1 MVSGKYSALSG
12 AIAHE
17 QSMANITA
25 NLANVNTVG
34 YRKTSVSFESLL
46 KGAQQTAEAKG
57 INYSRIKGNFSDFT
71 PGPMTQTG
79 NPLDMAINGD
89 GFFKLQGPEGT
100 LYTRRGDFS
109 LDETGNL
116 QTSNGL
122 PVLNEANGPIN
133 IPDTITSQIS
143 VNSLGEISVMA
154 RDGGLS
160 VIGRVGVVTVNDT
173 SKLKREADTTFSLQE
188 GGQETATVE
197 PMLTIGSLET
207 SNVNMTEQMTLM
219 ISSLRTFETYH
230 KVLKSY
236 SELGQKQDE
245 LGSLA

>member
-25 NLANVNTVG
+25 NLANVNTAG
-34 YRKTSVSFESLL
+34 YKKTSVSFESLL
-46 KGAQQTAEAKG
+46 EGAQQTAEAKG

-109 LDETGNL
+109 LDEKGNL

-122 PVLNEANGPIN
+122 PVLNEANAPIN

-160 VIGRVGVVTVNDT
+160 VIGRVGVVTINDT

-188 GGQETATVE
+188 GGQATAMVE

-236 SELGQKQDE
+236 SDLGQKQDE

>member
-12 AIAHE
+12 AIAQE

-100 LYTRRGDFS
+100 LYTRRGNFS

-122 PVLNEANGPIN
+122 PVLNEANAPIN

-160 VIGRVGVVTVNDT
+160 VIGRVGVVTINDT

-188 GGQETATVE
+188 DGQETAMVE

-236 SELGQKQDE
+236 SDLGQKQDE

>member
-17 QSMANITA
+17 QSMANIAA
-25 NLANVNTVG
+25 NLANVNTAG
-34 YRKTSVSFESLL
+34 YKKNSVSFESLL
-46 KGAQQTAEAKG
+46 EGAQQTAEAKG

-122 PVLNEANGPIN
+122 PVLNEANAPIN

-160 VIGRVGVVTVNDT
+160 VIGRVGVVTINDT

-188 GGQETATVE
+188 GGQATAMVE

-236 SELGQKQDE
+236 SDLGQKQDE